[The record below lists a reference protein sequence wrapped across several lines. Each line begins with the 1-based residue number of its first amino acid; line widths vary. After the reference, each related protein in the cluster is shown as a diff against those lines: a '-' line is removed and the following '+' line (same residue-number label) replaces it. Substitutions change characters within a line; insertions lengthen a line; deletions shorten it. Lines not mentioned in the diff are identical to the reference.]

1 MTYRDFD
8 STTPVFDNKG
18 RRGLL
23 IFDEDPAEQPT
34 LGDCSGW
41 ITFQANDDNPR
52 YQRLSVRT
60 RWGHAET
67 IIGQLK
73 SGAYPGANI
82 PTEYRRLGADL
93 DTIIAR
99 LSAAGLTP

>member
-8 STTPVFDNKG
+8 STTAVFDNKG

-23 IFDEDPAEQPT
+23 IFDEDPAEQPN

-60 RWGHAET
+60 RWSHAET
-67 IIGQLK
+67 VIGQLK
-73 SGAYPGANI
+73 GGAYPGANI
-82 PTEYRRLGADL
+82 PTEYRRRGADL
-93 DTIIAR
+93 DAITAK
-99 LSAAGLTP
+99 LSTAGLTT

>member
-1 MTYRDFD
+1 MSYRDFD
-8 STTPVFDNKG
+8 ATTVVFDHKG

-23 IFDEDPAEQPT
+23 IFDEDQDEQPA

-41 ITFQANDDNPR
+41 ITFQAVDDNPR

-60 RWGHAET
+60 MWSHAET
-67 IIGQLK
+67 VIGPLK
-73 SGAYPGANI
+73 GSAYPGANI
-82 PTEYRRLGADL
+82 PTEFRRRGADL

-99 LSAAGLTP
+99 LSTAGLTP